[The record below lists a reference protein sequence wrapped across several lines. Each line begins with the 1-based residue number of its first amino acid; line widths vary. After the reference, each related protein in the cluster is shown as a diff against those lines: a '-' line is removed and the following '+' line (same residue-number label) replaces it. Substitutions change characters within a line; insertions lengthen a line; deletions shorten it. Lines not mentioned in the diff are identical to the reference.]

1 MYLTV
6 SIQICMDCEKKNPKW
21 ASVYLGLHLCIDC
34 AGKHRQYGVMFS
46 FARSKNLDTWN
57 QKQLLFMQKGGN
69 ARAMDYFRKCG
80 LLSESHKHI
89 DYKSPIVQKYK

>member
-1 MYLTV
+1 
-6 SIQICMDCEKKNPKW
+6 
-21 ASVYLGLHLCIDC
+21 
-34 AGKHRQYGVMFS
+34 MFS